1 MSEIYTLEFE
11 SPLKEID
18 DKITLLKSTSVNT
31 GINVDKQIEKLK
43 DDLIVKTD
51 EIYNNLTRWETVQ
64 LIRHPKRPHAKN
76 YIDMMTDYWL
86 ELHGDIDCTQTI
98 LQ

>member
-64 LIRHPKRPHAKN
+64 LARAPQKTSCKKI
-76 YIDMMTDYWL
+76 
-86 ELHGDIDCTQTI
+86 I
-98 LQ
+98 LI